1 MEGTNVTPEVIAD
14 LYQDVLCKS
23 YCSVASQTRIAEMMQ
38 AEPGLT
44 ATGALRK
51 YIIEAI
57 RKNDELGL
65 LNIPPHMLQAVIDD
79 LQQGEYRSRNLK
91 RIAQRYRYDAGL
103 TGRLTSTIKATLSHD
118 RVRAFKNLAALRKV
132 AMGTLAT
139 HILIDWIDRHKNE
152 ITEAKVNG

>member
-23 YCSVASQTRIAEMMQ
+23 YCSVESQTRVAEMMQ
-38 AEPGLT
+38 AEPGLS

-65 LNIPPHMLQAVIDD
+65 LNVPPRILQAVIDD
-79 LQQGEYRSRNLK
+79 LGQCRAKSRNLG
-91 RIAQRYRYDAGL
+91 RIVDRYRHDAGIKDSKMVTL
-103 TGRLTSTIKATLSHD
+103 TAQLPHD
-118 RVRAFKNLAALRKV
+118 KKQAFRNLAALRKV
-132 AMGTLAT
+132 AS
-139 HILIDWIDRHKNE
+139 
-152 ITEAKVNG
+152 